1 MYQTETDESAFCL
14 ISLTGVLAVFLPDVL
29 FYLKDA
35 ANCSKIA
42 IVSAYQVCNSVWL
55 FVSNLSL

>member
-1 MYQTETDESAFCL
+1 MKVLPASL
-14 ISLTGVLAVFLPDVL
+14 ISLTGVLVGFLPNVL

-35 ANCSKIA
+35 ANCSKIV

-55 FVSNLSL
+55 FVSNLSI